1 MENQEYIRCF
11 RNSFCSLFPE
21 FKENDFKKMS
31 HPWSIM
37 THQTGYAISINQ
49 TIDNKGIVL
58 SYSVNIDTTI
68 SPYSE
73 GDKAL
78 EEKDEEALKEY
89 YNSYVGKRFGNGD
102 IVTIPSNIKHY
113 GKEDYGCI
121 ESESYRPAI
130 GKYPV
135 ETNIKH
141 ISCGK
146 SNPQKTKIKR
156 VNIRLIYQ
164 KFPSLPEEF
173 EELVKDYTYEDLKQR
188 AQRMLDS
195 LYIKDGW

>member
-1 MENQEYIRCF
+1 MKNLLFLFLVLFFSACSSKPSLTMYKNDAQMILDGGLPMPFFYPTMENQEYIRCF

-89 YNSYVGKRFGNGD
+89 YNSYVGKRLAMV
-102 IVTIPSNIKHY
+102 I
-113 GKEDYGCI
+113 
-121 ESESYRPAI
+121 
-130 GKYPV
+130 
-135 ETNIKH
+135 
-141 ISCGK
+141 
-146 SNPQKTKIKR
+146 
-156 VNIRLIYQ
+156 L
-164 KFPSLPEEF
+164 
-173 EELVKDYTYEDLKQR
+173 
-188 AQRMLDS
+188 
-195 LYIKDGW
+195 